1 MEVDSSVDNSEEET
15 KAMSTSDKKLEYLRN
30 PPMSLPRL
38 DPKDA
43 DVWVL
48 PQYADGEATD
58 TNDEGDERDN
68 ESKEGNDALKVQHV
82 DTLAYRSDTAHCAWH
97 THVCVHT
104 RTHAHN

>member
-38 DPKDA
+38 DTFYR
-43 DVWVL
+43 WEL

-58 TNDEGDERDN
+58 TNDEGHERDN
-68 ESKEGNDALKVQHV
+68 ESKERDTTLQVQHV

>member
-30 PPMSLPRL
+30 PPMSLPRH
-38 DPKDA
+38 DDSCCW
-43 DVWVL
+43 DL
-48 PQYADGEATD
+48 PLYADGEATD

-68 ESKEGNDALKVQHV
+68 ESKERADASQVQHV

-104 RTHAHN
+104 RD